1 MSKNLPVTTQ
11 NDQTYS
17 VNLTDQVPG
26 KETKVSNRIAYQ
38 FFNSTCIKVHRTPE
52 GEGIFIASEIAEFL
66 GYADPDQAINK
77 HCKDIRKIAKKDGA
91 QTRWVLAIG
100 EPDLYRLIIRSK
112 KPEAQEFERWVMEEV
127 LPCIRRTGK
136 YKVTRELNPNEEG
149 KAILDEAKAK
159 QAQQMELFPEKLVL
173 RFPSEPAVKLRDA
186 RARLA
191 EEGTT
196 FETHEA
202 FLGYVI
208 EKGLE
213 AL

>member
-1 MSKNLPVTTQ
+1 MSKNLPAIAQ
-11 NDQTYS
+11 NNPTYS
-17 VNLTDQVPG
+17 GETPDQVPLT
-26 KETKVSNRIAYQ
+26 ETKVSSRIVYQ

-66 GYADPDQAINK
+66 GYADPDDAIRK
-77 HCKDIRKIAKKDGA
+77 HCKDIRKIAKNDGT
-91 QTRWVLAIG
+91 QTRYVLAIG

-127 LPCIRRTGK
+127 LPSIRRTGK
-136 YKVTRELNPNEEG
+136 YKVTRALNPNEEG
-149 KAILDEAKAK
+149 KAILDAAQAKRAE
-159 QAQQMELFPEKLVL
+159 QMELFPEKLVL
-173 RFPSEPAVKLRDA
+173 RFPEEPVEKLRDA